1 MQWVMAV
8 HTILPVTLQFS
19 FGFAPSKDMWDCNLT
34 GRGYFHSD
42 LHLLHWVC
50 LTHKLLSD
58 FSHITWDTKNI
69 RKIYHRSLLKF
80 IKRNGEQ
87 SAVFHVPL
95 RRLSVQSNN
104 NILCFF
110 LSVKFA
116 YHINHCLSNY
126 HTVTEQLEAFLG
138 GRILTL
144 EGVSNVQMPRDPQ
157 NDIT

>member
-42 LHLLHWVC
+42 LHRLHWVC
-50 LTHKLLSD
+50 LTHTLLND
-58 FSHITWDTKNI
+58 FSYITWYTKNI

-87 SAVFHVPL
+87 SAVLMSLLEDFLYSP
-95 RRLSVQSNN
+95 
-104 NILCFF
+104 IITFYAF

-116 YHINHCLSNY
+116 YRINHCLSNY
-126 HTVTEQLEAFLG
+126 RTVTEQLEAFLG

-144 EGVSNVQMPRDPQ
+144 DGVSNVQMPRDPQ